1 MKKLEFNQKS
11 SGQSW
16 YNGMFRIGR
25 ESLKRD
31 SRNTFGKSE
40 EFSVKNRCVAL
51 RCVVTRKKQRLV
63 ASIGEFRRRSEA
75 AREARREYRY
85 SLN

>member
-1 MKKLEFNQKS
+1 MYS
-11 SGQSW
+11 
-16 YNGMFRIGR
+16 GMFRIGR

-51 RCVVTRKKQRLV
+51 RCVASRKKRRPV

-75 AREARREYRY
+75 ARETRREYRY